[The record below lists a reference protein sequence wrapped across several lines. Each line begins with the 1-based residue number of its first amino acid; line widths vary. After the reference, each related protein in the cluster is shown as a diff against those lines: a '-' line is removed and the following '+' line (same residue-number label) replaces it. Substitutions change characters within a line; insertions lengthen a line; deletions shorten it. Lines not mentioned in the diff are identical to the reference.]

1 MRSLLFGEGVGVR
14 RNDGQRFQLCSVLLK
29 DMESELLK
37 RIVVCGR
44 FHAAGDFTTP
54 GLVHTSPPCGK
65 GNVVVHEG
73 DRWGSISRC
82 QLFREILCPHG
93 EERESEERRG

>member
-1 MRSLLFGEGVGVR
+1 MRSLLFGEAVGVR
-14 RNDGQRFQLCSVLLK
+14 RYDGQRFQLCSVLLK

-44 FHAAGDFTTP
+44 FHVAGDFTTP
-54 GLVHTSPPCGK
+54 VLVSCGK
-65 GNVVVHEG
+65 GNVVVHGG

-82 QLFREILCPHG
+82 QLFRETLCPHG